1 MIASKAKKGAGLEL
15 GVAVV
20 VSASVLADLPASSPT
35 GALPAAAEGDD
46 ELDMAATTS
55 SLLPASFDTVIVVVA
70 GF

>member
-1 MIASKAKKGAGLEL
+1 LQAKKGAGLEL
-15 GVAVV
+15 AVAV

-46 ELDMAATTS
+46 ELDMAATAS